1 MDCNFNDFDTIDPA
15 RRATCHKGPR
25 QTVRLSQIYRPH
37 GLVALLLTCT
47 LLSSPSTEAQ
57 SSNAYGS
64 ANCEASFLNLCPS
77 QETSAVSDSGA
88 VAAPLPVIGAAL
100 WEILAILSG
109 VGGFWVASRSRKG

>member
-1 MDCNFNDFDTIDPA
+1 MDWNCDDSDKVGSTRLGACNKGFLEA
-15 RRATCHKGPR
+15 VRRR
-25 QTVRLSQIYRPH
+25 H
-37 GLVALLLTCT
+37 GLIALLLVCT
-47 LLSSPSTEAQ
+47 LWSSPSTEAQ

-77 QETSAVSDSGA
+77 QDTSAASDSGS

-109 VGGFWVASRSRKG
+109 VGGLWIASRRRAG